1 MTATPKVLYCHCA
14 QAQVLPWATRNAALE
29 QLCRGADFVAVPDL
43 CVLAARKD
51 PLLHALAGSGAVTIL
66 ACHPRAVR
74 ALFAAA
80 DAPLSDAAQ
89 IVDLRAPVDHAVL
102 TSLAGGSAAPRDPV
116 QLAADL
122 AGQAV
127 ESSAWFP
134 VIDFARCTHCQQCLS
149 FCLFGV
155 YAMGTDGQ
163 LQVRQP
169 DNCKPGCPACAR
181 VCPELAIIFPKHGEA
196 PINGAEIRDADRQR
210 GPAKVDISA
219 LLGGDVYQALRERR
233 TQVQTRFDV
242 GRNAELAAAER
253 RKCLAELQQQ
263 LDILPAVLQSLSTS
277 AAILE
282 RMKKKADRVDENAL

>member
-1 MTATPKVLYCHCA
+1 
-14 QAQVLPWATRNAALE
+14 VLPLATRAAALE
-29 QLCRGADFVAVPDL
+29 RLCRGADFVAVPDL
-43 CVLAARKD
+43 CALAARTD
-51 PLLHALAGSGAVTIL
+51 SLLRTLAGGGAVTIL

-74 ALFAAA
+74 ALFTAAG
-80 DAPLSDAAQ
+80 APLSAAAQ
-89 IVDLRAPVDHAVL
+89 IVDLRVPLGETA
-102 TSLAGGSAAPRDPV
+102 LANVTIGSAAPRDPA

-122 AGQAV
+122 DGQAV

-169 DNCKPGCPACAR
+169 DNCKPACPACAR
-181 VCPELAIIFPKHGEA
+181 VCPELAIIFPKHGAA
-196 PINGAEIRDADRQR
+196 PINGAEIRDADQER

-219 LLGGDVYQALRERR
+219 LLGGDVYQSLRERR
-233 TQVQTRFDV
+233 AQAPTRFDV

-263 LDILPAVLQSLSTS
+263 LDIPPEVLQSLST
-277 AAILE
+277 ADAILD
-282 RMKKKADRVDENAL
+282 RMKKKAGRVDEKTS